1 MIFINLAQI
10 FIILSLG
17 TVITLISA
25 KIFSLPL
32 QRSMALFIWHSFFSI
47 VYVWYVTEFGGDTN
61 FYYETAKNGNNSFGL
76 STMFVLYISDLIYQ
90 FSNLTFY
97 AMGILFGIFG
107 TIGLLAFDA
116 SLRHITKDT
125 SKKIKLLATI
135 IVFLPSVSFWSSGL
149 GKDAISFMA
158 VNIILWASLSLD
170 KRKLMLIF
178 GITFLFLI
186 RPHIAALMIVAFSFT
201 IIMSSNVKKLNRII
215 FTIVSLIIVILAVP
229 FGIDFVGIKGDLNL
243 ENLIYFLQDRQRYNW
258 NGFEAGIDIR
268 SMNIFT
274 QLFTY
279 LFRPLPL
286 EAHNI
291 FAVLTSFENIIFL
304 FLFVVGIMKKFN
316 GKTVS
321 AHPDINTSFF
331 LIYGV
336 TTLLILSMTT
346 ANFGISVR
354 QKWMFLPF
362 FIVLLISFITQR
374 KKYISNTNLKDLS

>member
-1 MIFINLAQI
+1 
-10 FIILSLG
+10 
-17 TVITLISA
+17 
-25 KIFSLPL
+25 
-32 QRSMALFIWHSFFSI
+32 
-47 VYVWYVTEFGGDTN
+47 
-61 FYYETAKNGNNSFGL
+61 
-76 STMFVLYISDLIYQ
+76 
-90 FSNLTFY
+90 
-97 AMGILFGIFG
+97 
-107 TIGLLAFDA
+107 
-116 SLRHITKDT
+116 
-125 SKKIKLLATI
+125 
-135 IVFLPSVSFWSSGL
+135 
-149 GKDAISFMA
+149 
-158 VNIILWASLSLD
+158 
-170 KRKLMLIF
+170 
-178 GITFLFLI
+178 
-186 RPHIAALMIVAFSFT
+186 
-201 IIMSSNVKKLNRII
+201 
-215 FTIVSLIIVILAVP
+215 
-229 FGIDFVGIKGDLNL
+229 
-243 ENLIYFLQDRQRYNW
+243 
-258 NGFEAGIDIR
+258 
-268 SMNIFT
+268 MNIFT